1 MKYILKW
8 LFGLGLVEF
17 CTFNLGS
24 AVSSVASVVGIAS
37 GVSNLLGGG
46 GSSGAGNVAGGAIYD
61 PFANYRTM
69 YAGKLNDLVNNPSSI
84 SSAPFYQF
92 GFNQGEQALTR
103 SQQATGKGGSGAQA
117 VELQNYGQ
125 NFASN
130 AYQNLFANYSALSG
144 ATQGLSNVTTQNALN
159 SQNQQVGW
167 NAIAQGVG
175 SLGNMFNSYQ
185 SNPYNSLPSY
195 PGDYSNTVGTSTS
208 DVQESYSV

>member
-17 CTFNLGS
+17 CTFNLGG
-24 AVSSVASVVGIAS
+24 VASVVGIAS
-37 GVSNLLGGG
+37 GISNIFGGG

-84 SSAPFYQF
+84 KSAPFYQF

-117 VELQNYGQ
+117 IELENYGQ

-144 ATQGLSNVTTQNALN
+144 ATQGVSNVTSQNQLN
-159 SQNQQVGW
+159 SQNQQAGW
-167 NAIAQGVG
+167 GAIAQGVG
-175 SLGNMFNSYQ
+175 SLANIYNSYQ

-195 PGDYSNTVGTSTS
+195 SGGYSGGSTSTS
-208 DVQESYSV
+208 DVAASYSI

>member
-17 CTFNLGS
+17 CTFNLGG
-24 AVSSVASVVGIAS
+24 VASVVGIAS
-37 GVSNLLGGG
+37 GVSNLLGGSGG

-69 YAGKLNDLVNNPSSI
+69 YADKLNNLVNNPSSI

-125 NFASN
+125 NFAGT

-159 SQNQQVGW
+159 SQNQQAGW
-167 NAIAQGVG
+167 NAISQGVG
-175 SLGNMFNSYQ
+175 SLANTYSNYS
-185 SNPYNSLPSY
+185 SNPYNSLPT
-195 PGDYSNTVGTSTS
+195 YSGSGGYSGGSASIS
-208 DVQESYSV
+208 DIQQSYSF

>member
-17 CTFNLGS
+17 CTFNLGG
-24 AVSSVASVVGIAS
+24 VASVVGIAS
-37 GVSNLLGGG
+37 GVSNILGGGGG

-61 PFANYRTM
+61 PFANYRSM
-69 YAGKLNDLVNNPSSI
+69 YADKLNSLVNNPSSI
-84 SSAPFYQF
+84 KSAPFYQF

-159 SQNQQVGW
+159 SQNQQAGW
-167 NAIAQGVG
+167 GAIAQGVG
-175 SLGNMFNSYQ
+175 SLGNIYNSYQ

-195 PGDYSNTVGTSTS
+195 SGGYSGGSTSTS
-208 DVQESYSV
+208 DVAASYSI

>member
-24 AVSSVASVVGIAS
+24 AASVVGIAS
-37 GVSNLLGGG
+37 GVSNILGGGGG

-84 SSAPFYQF
+84 SSTPFYQF

-130 AYQNLFANYSALSG
+130 VYQNLFSNYSALSG
-144 ATQGLSNVTTQNALN
+144 GTQGLSNVTTQNALN
-159 SQNQQVGW
+159 SSNTQAGW
-167 NAIAQGVG
+167 GAVAQGIG
-175 SLGNMFNSYQ
+175 SLANTYNSYQ

-195 PGDYSNTVGTSTS
+195 SGGYSGGSTSTS
-208 DVQESYSV
+208 DVAASYSI

>member
-17 CTFNLGS
+17 CTFNLGG
-24 AVSSVASVVGIAS
+24 AAAVVGIAS
-37 GVSNLLGGG
+37 GVSNILGGG

-61 PFANYRTM
+61 PFADYRTM
-69 YAGKLNDLVNNPSSI
+69 YAGKLNDLVNKPSSI
-84 SSAPFYQF
+84 SSEPFYQF
-92 GFNQGEQALTR
+92 GFNQGADALR
-103 SQQATGKGGSGAQA
+103 RNQQATGRGGSGAQA
-117 VELQNYGQ
+117 IELQNYGQ

-159 SQNQQVGW
+159 SQNQQAGYSAV
-167 NAIAQGVG
+167 AQGFG
-175 SLGNMFNSYQ
+175 SLANIYNSYQ

-195 PGDYSNTVGTSTS
+195 SGGYSGGSAS
-208 DVQESYSV
+208 IEDIAGSYSF